1 MPEKTERLP
10 AMPRLSAEA
19 IRQKKQIRS
28 ACEMIH
34 AAVSEAVEGLPV
46 GTTIKLRDKIR
57 GFTVTV
63 VLSIDA
69 EE

>member
-1 MPEKTERLP
+1 MPEKNERLLP
-10 AMPRLSAEA
+10 TFAPSAES
-19 IRQKKQIRS
+19 IRKQKQIRS
-28 ACEMIH
+28 ACELIQ

-46 GTTIKLRDKIR
+46 GTAIKLREKIR

-63 VLSIDA
+63 QVTIDA